1 MGTAL
6 NTGAGP
12 CAKMAGHPRANGE
25 GINRVPLSED
35 EQRILQEIERS
46 FYDNDPAF
54 AREVSSKPLYRHAG
68 RNLKWAAAGFF
79 CGFVLLIV
87 AFASSLVLG
96 FAGFLVML
104 ASAIVF
110 ERNLR
115 KMGRAGWQQVTGNMK
130 AHNLRETLGDA
141 GKRIRKKFK
150 RE

>member
-1 MGTAL
+1 
-6 NTGAGP
+6 
-12 CAKMAGHPRANGE
+12 
-25 GINRVPLSED
+25 VPLSED
-35 EQRILQEIERS
+35 EQRILHEIEQQ
-46 FYDNDPAF
+46 FYESDPAF
-54 AREVSSKPLYRHAG
+54 AREVGKTTLYRHAG

-79 CGFVLLIV
+79 CGFLLLIV
-87 AFASSLVLG
+87 AFASSLLLG

-130 AHNLRETLGDA
+130 AHNLRDSLGDA
-141 GKRIRKKFK
+141 GRRLRKRFK